1 MLGVLTGALLGA
13 RILARMNTDKLR
25 QIFTV
30 ILVVSALQMLYKGL
44 RGSV

>member
-1 MLGVLTGALLGA
+1 LAGALLGA
-13 RILARMNTDKLR
+13 RILTRTNTDRLR
-25 QIFTV
+25 QIFTA